1 MAVRWTGDPGS
12 LKLDVEKPFI
22 MLLQNKNNIVIYS
35 SGKGFKIRINAYIV
49 TPTIF
54 RKLTIKSEKDPFLY
68 SQGIIGL
75 KTVV

>member
-1 MAVRWTGDPGS
+1 MAVRRTGDPGS

-22 MLLQNKNNIVIYS
+22 MWLENKNNI
-35 SGKGFKIRINAYIV
+35 GFKIRINAYIV